1 MHRMKMTGIERKLI
15 GFLEKHKWLA
25 LYAAVTV
32 LSMAARFTL
41 RGVISGDMRI
51 FLRPWAELLKEYGG
65 IHALGGQMGNYG
77 VLYQTIIALMTYIPI
92 QHEYAYKIFS
102 MVFDFALAGVC
113 AVLVKNLSGN
123 RL

>member
-1 MHRMKMTGIERKLI
+1 MKGEKHRMKMTEIERKLI
-15 GFLEKHKWLA
+15 RGLEQHKWFV

-32 LSMAARFTL
+32 LSMAARFAL
-41 RGVISGDMRI
+41 RGLISGDMRI

-65 IHALGGQMGNYG
+65 IRALGSQMGNYG

-102 MVFDFALAGVC
+102 MVLILRWQVFPRFW
-113 AVLVKNLSGN
+113 
-123 RL
+123 